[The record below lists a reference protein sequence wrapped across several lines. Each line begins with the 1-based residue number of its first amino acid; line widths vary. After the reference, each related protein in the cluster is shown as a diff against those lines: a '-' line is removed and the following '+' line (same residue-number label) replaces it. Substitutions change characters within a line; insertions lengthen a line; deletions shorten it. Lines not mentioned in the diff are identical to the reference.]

1 MVLTSPVIVHSFT
14 KPFIPNLIIMKNNFL
29 NKAVA
34 ATLLLFSIFFFS
46 CTQKKL
52 SAVIPSSV
60 FQLNSALVS
69 VAIVD
74 KSTDGTFVKVRFFQR
89 QQPFVLSSATTG
101 YTDIVKQLE
110 RSAETGTMLKAELDI
125 KKGNLLRITE
135 PTGKELE
142 EFRKFSSPEKI
153 TNAKLEDIDVH
164 LLDPSFNDITDKIG
178 KFARPSCGNL
188 KIVPSYHKLVK
199 IFNLCKK
206 QACVGG
212 GPYTVS
218 PCIPF
223 QYVPDGCYARAH
235 KMRYIIEELC
245 GYCSHK
251 VFSFALGQDDL
262 AVRANFVG
270 GCCVQ
275 WWYHVAPLV
284 PVRSKHGRI
293 RCYVID
299 PSMFNKPVLLTEWL
313 SAQENTSCTANANV
327 TKYSIQPS
335 SAFWPSAYGATA
347 TFDTDPNYILTN
359 QYLLSYQSGVT
370 CN

>member
-1 MVLTSPVIVHSFT
+1 
-14 KPFIPNLIIMKNNFL
+14 MKKNFL
-29 NKAVA
+29 LKAVA
-34 ATLLLFSIFFFS
+34 LLLLCSGTLFYS

-52 SAVIPSSV
+52 PTVAPSSF
-60 FQLNSALVS
+60 FQLNSALVT
-69 VAIVD
+69 VATID
-74 KSTDGTFVKVRFFQR
+74 KSTDGTFVKIRFFQR
-89 QQPFVLSSATTG
+89 QQPFVLSSSISG
-101 YTDIVKQLE
+101 YPEIIKQLE
-110 RSAETGTMLKAELDI
+110 RSAETGVVLKADFDI
-125 KKGNLLRITE
+125 SKGTLLRITE
-135 PTGKELE
+135 PAGKELE
-142 EFRKFSSPEKI
+142 EFRKFTSPEKI
-153 TNAKLEDIDVH
+153 TNTKLEDIDVK

-178 KFARPSCGNL
+178 KFATPSFGNL

-199 IFNLCKK
+199 IFNLCKR
-206 QACVGG
+206 QACVGR
-212 GPYTVS
+212 GPYSVS

-251 VFSFALGQDDL
+251 VFSFAIGADDL

-284 PVRSKHGRI
+284 PVKTKHGRI

-313 SAQENTSCTANANV
+313 TAQENTSCTASANV

-335 SAFWPSAYGATA
+335 SAFWPSAYGNT
-347 TFDTDPNYILTN
+347 TSFNTDPNYLLTN
-359 QYLLSYQSGVT
+359 QYLLLYQNGVT